1 MQIKVA
7 EVNNRVTFTSLITTN
22 TNTMKNF
29 KDLKK
34 ADLNESHYGYSYYGY
49 CLSKV
54 ARNYFRVYLS
64 SLTSDDYND
73 GTRHATGNTN
83 KEKSILFDN
92 VEDAILFLEN
102 NKGTSSFNGYEIERI
117 SLTIK

>member
-1 MQIKVA
+1 
-7 EVNNRVTFTSLITTN
+7 
-22 TNTMKNF
+22 MKNY

-34 ADLNESHYGYSYYGY
+34 ADLQENHYGYSYYGY

-54 ARNYFRVYLS
+54 NRSYFRVYLS

-73 GTRHATGNTN
+73 GVKHATGNTS
-83 KEKSILFDN
+83 KEKSILFN
-92 VEDAILFLEN
+92 TVEEAILFLED